1 MKEAM
6 LYERLK
12 DKEVRCQL
20 CSHRCKIKPEKTGIC
35 GVRKNVDGTLYSLVY
50 GRVIARHVDPIEK
63 KPLFH
68 FLPGSRSYS
77 IATVGCNFRCDFCQN
92 FEISQMPRDQG
103 IIMGDTMSPEEIVAE
118 AREARAKTISYTYT
132 EPTIYFELAYD
143 CARLAVEEDIRNV
156 FVSNGYMT
164 KEALETIRPY
174 LHAANIDLKG
184 DDRFYRRHCGA
195 RQGPVLETLKN
206 LKEMGIWLE
215 VTTLL
220 IPGEND
226 SLDLVRELA
235 RFIKEELGPGTPW
248 HLSRFYPRYHLTGLP
263 PTEVEKLAAARQI
276 ALEMGLRYVYTGN
289 VPGDPGEKTYC
300 YACGRVIIDR
310 FGFTITDYHLD
321 EGRCSFCGAEIDG
334 VWS

>member
-1 MKEAM
+1 MREAM

-12 DKEVRCQL
+12 DQEVRCRL
-20 CSHRCKIKPEKTGIC
+20 CSHRCKVKPDKTGLC
-35 GVRKNVDGTLYSLVY
+35 GVRKNIDGALYSLVY
-50 GRVIARHVDPIEK
+50 GRVVARHVDPIEK
-63 KPLFH
+63 KPLYH

-92 FEISQMPRDQG
+92 FEISQMPKDQG
-103 IIMGDTMSPEEIVAE
+103 LIIGETMTPEEIVSE
-118 AREARAKTISYTYT
+118 AQSLKAVTISYTYT

-143 CARLAVEEDIRNV
+143 CAKLAQKVGIRNV

-164 KEALETIRPY
+164 REALDTIRPY
-174 LHAANIDLKG
+174 LQAANVDLKG
-184 DDRFYRRHCGA
+184 DDSFYRRHCGA
-195 RQGPVLETLKN
+195 RQGPVLETLRYM
-206 LKEMGIWLE
+206 KELGIWVE

-226 SLDLVRELA
+226 SPEAIRELA

-248 HLSRFYPRYHLTGLP
+248 HISRFYPRYHLTGLP
-263 PTEVEKLAAARQI
+263 PTEAEKLAAARQVG
-276 ALEMGLRYVYTGN
+276 LEIGLHYVYTGN

-300 YACGRVIIDR
+300 YSCGQVLIDR
-310 FGFTITDYHLD
+310 FGFSILEYHLD
-321 EGRCSFCGAEIDG
+321 EGRCEFCGAEIDG